1 MSKHI
6 FWIVSYP
13 KSGNTLVRAIISAL
27 FFSKEGNFQ
36 LDQLK
41 HTGQFER
48 RDRLNLINKINKEE
62 FLNLDQLKI
71 LSKYWLTLQ
80 KKENM
85 KIEKGFGFI
94 KSHSSYVAMFNNWF
108 TNLNNTA
115 GYIYIIRDPR
125 DVAISW
131 SKHANLSYDES
142 ISFML
147 NFNSCIEWAQ
157 TNSEL
162 PKNIKP
168 KTFLSSWDEHVLSW
182 TKNSLDVPKLVLKYE
197 DLVYKKKE
205 VVKIIVKFFEK
216 NFKIKFNSNDEKI
229 ANIVE
234 STSFEKLKSYENK
247 YGFAEASSGAF
258 FRKGEKNQWK
268 NELTVEQIAR
278 LENKFRDFINKFS
291 YD

>member
-6 FWIVSYP
+6 FWISSYP

-27 FFSKEGNFQ
+27 FFSRNGKFQ

-48 RDRLNLINKINKEE
+48 RDRLNLIKKINKEE
-62 FLNLDQLKI
+62 FFNLDQLKI

-80 KKENM
+80 NKENM
-85 KIEKGFGFI
+85 KIEKGFGFM
-94 KSHSSYVAMFNNWF
+94 KSHSSYVSIFNNWF

-115 GYIYIIRDPR
+115 GYIYIVRDPR

-131 SKHANLSYDES
+131 SKHANLNYDDS

-162 PKNIKP
+162 PDNIKP

-182 TKNSLDVPKLVLKYE
+182 TKNDLDVPKLLLKYE
-197 DLVYKKKE
+197 DLVYKKE
-205 VVKIIVKFFEK
+205 EIVKIIVKFFEK
-216 NFKIKFNSNDEKI
+216 NFSIKFNSNDEKI

-234 STSFEKLKSYENK
+234 STSFEKLKSQESK
-247 YGFAEASSGAF
+247 YGFAEASSGTF

-268 NELTVEQIAR
+268 NELNVQQIVR
-278 LENKFRDFINKFS
+278 LENKFEDFINKFG

>member
-1 MSKHI
+1 MTKHI
-6 FWIVSYP
+6 FWISSYP

-27 FFSKEGNFQ
+27 FFSRNGKFQ

-48 RDRLNLINKINKEE
+48 RDRLNLIKKINEEE
-62 FLNLDQLKI
+62 FFNLDQLKI

-80 KKENM
+80 NKENM

-94 KSHSSYVAMFNNWF
+94 KSHSSYVSMFNNWF

-115 GYIYIIRDPR
+115 GYIYVIRDPR

-131 SKHANLSYDES
+131 SKHANLSYDDS

-147 NFNSCIEWAQ
+147 NFKSCIEWAQ

-162 PKNIKP
+162 PDNIKP

-182 TKNSLDVPKLVLKYE
+182 TKNSLEVPKLVLKYE
-197 DLVYKKKE
+197 DLVYKKE
-205 VVKIIVKFFEK
+205 EIVKIIIKFFEK
-216 NFKIKFNSNDEKI
+216 NFKIKLN
-229 ANIVE
+229 
-234 STSFEKLKSYENK
+234 
-247 YGFAEASSGAF
+247 
-258 FRKGEKNQWK
+258 
-268 NELTVEQIAR
+268 
-278 LENKFRDFINKFS
+278 
-291 YD
+291 

>member
-6 FWIVSYP
+6 FWISSYP

-27 FFSKEGNFQ
+27 FFSTDGKFQ

-48 RDRLNLINKINKEE
+48 RDRLNLIKKINERE
-62 FLNLDQLKI
+62 FFNLDQLKI

-80 KKENM
+80 NKENM

-94 KSHSSYVAMFNNWF
+94 KSHSCYVSMFNNWF

-115 GYIYIIRDPR
+115 GYIYTIRDPR

-131 SKHANLSYDES
+131 SKHANLSYDDS

-162 PKNIKP
+162 PDSIKP
-168 KTFLSSWDEHVLSW
+168 KTFISSWDEHVLSW
-182 TKNSLDVPKLVLKYE
+182 TKNNLEVPKLILRYE
-197 DLVYKKKE
+197 DLVYKKEE
-205 VVKIIVKFFEK
+205 VIKIIVKFFEK
-216 NFKIKFNSNDEKI
+216 NFKIKFNSNNEKI
-229 ANIVE
+229 ANIVDT
-234 STSFEKLKSYENK
+234 TSFEILKSQESK
-247 YGFAEASSGAF
+247 FGFAEASSRDF

-268 NELTVEQIAR
+268 NELNIQQIAR

>member
-6 FWIVSYP
+6 FWISSYP
-13 KSGNTLVRAIISAL
+13 KSGNTLVRSIISAL
-27 FFSKEGNFQ
+27 FFSKNGKFQ

-48 RDRLNLINKINKEE
+48 RDRLNLIKKINEEE
-62 FLNLDQLKI
+62 FFNLDQLKI

-80 KKENM
+80 NKENM

-94 KSHSSYVAMFNNWF
+94 KSHSSYVSMFNNWF

-115 GYIYIIRDPR
+115 GYIYVIRDPR

-131 SKHANLSYDES
+131 SKHANLSYDDS

-157 TNSEL
+157 TTSEL
-162 PKNIKP
+162 PDNIKP
-168 KTFLSSWDEHVLSW
+168 KAFLSSWDEHVLSW

-197 DLVYKKKE
+197 DLVYKKEE
-205 VVKIIVKFFEK
+205 VIKIVVKFFEK
-216 NFKIKFNSNDEKI
+216 NFKIRLNANNEKI

-234 STSFEKLKSYENK
+234 STSFAKLKSQENK
-247 YGFAEASSGAF
+247 FGFAEASSGAF
-258 FRKGEKNQWK
+258 FRRGEKNQWK
-268 NELTVEQIAR
+268 NELNVQQIAR

>member
-85 KIEKGFGFI
+85 KIEKGFGFV

-162 PKNIKP
+162 PNNIKP

-247 YGFAEASSGAF
+247 YGFAEASSGVF

>member
-6 FWIVSYP
+6 FWISSYP

-27 FFSKEGNFQ
+27 FFSRNGKFQ

-48 RDRLNLINKINKEE
+48 RDRLNLIKKINKEE
-62 FLNLDQLKI
+62 FFNLDKLKI

-80 KKENM
+80 NNENM

-94 KSHSSYVAMFNNWF
+94 KSHSSYVSMFNNWF

-131 SKHANLSYDES
+131 AKHANLSYDDS

-162 PKNIKP
+162 PDNIKP

-182 TKNSLDVPKLVLKYE
+182 TKNNLDVPKLVLKYE
-197 DLVYKKKE
+197 DLVYKKE
-205 VVKIIVKFFEK
+205 EAVKIIVNFFEK

-234 STSFEKLKSYENK
+234 STSFEELKSQENK
-247 YGFAEASSGAF
+247 YGFTEASSGAF
-258 FRKGEKNQWK
+258 FRRGEKNQWK
-268 NELTVEQIAR
+268 NELNNQQIAR

>member
-6 FWIVSYP
+6 FWISSYP

-27 FFSKEGNFQ
+27 FFSKNGKFQ

-48 RDRLNLINKINKEE
+48 RDRLNLIKKINEEE
-62 FLNLDQLKI
+62 FFNLDQLKI

-80 KKENM
+80 NKKNM

-94 KSHSSYVAMFNNWF
+94 KSHSSYVSMFNNWF
-108 TNLNNTA
+108 TNFNNTA

-131 SKHANLSYDES
+131 SKHANLSYDDS

-147 NFNSCIEWAQ
+147 NFNSCIEWTQ

-162 PKNIKP
+162 PENIKP
-168 KTFLSSWDEHVLSW
+168 KTFISSWDEHVLSW
-182 TKNSLDVPKLVLKYE
+182 TKNNLDVPKFILKYE
-197 DLVYKKKE
+197 DLVYKKEE
-205 VVKIIVKFFEK
+205 VIKMIVKFFEK
-216 NFKIKFNSNDEKI
+216 NYKIRLNCNDEKI

-234 STSFEKLKSYENK
+234 STSFEKLKSQERK
-247 YGFAEASSGAF
+247 YGFAEAYTGAF

-268 NELTVEQIAR
+268 NELNLQQIAR
-278 LENKFRDFINKFS
+278 LENKFRDFINKFG
-291 YD
+291 YE

>member
-6 FWIVSYP
+6 FWISSYP

-27 FFSKEGNFQ
+27 FFSRNGKFQ
-36 LDQLK
+36 LDHLK

-48 RDRLNLINKINKEE
+48 RDRLNLIKKINEEE
-62 FLNLDQLKI
+62 FLNLDKLKI

-80 KKENM
+80 NKKNM

-94 KSHSSYVAMFNNWF
+94 KSHSSYVSMFNNWF

-131 SKHANLSYDES
+131 SKHANLSYDDS

-162 PKNIKP
+162 PDNLKP

-182 TKNSLDVPKLVLKYE
+182 TKNNLDVPKLILKYE
-197 DLVYKKKE
+197 DLVYKKEE
-205 VVKIIVKFFEK
+205 VIKIIVKFFEK
-216 NFKIKFNSNDEKI
+216 NYKIRLNCNDEKI

-234 STSFEKLKSYENK
+234 STSFEKLKSQESK
-247 YGFAEASSGAF
+247 YGFDEASTGAF

-268 NELTVEQIAR
+268 NELNLQQIAR
-278 LENKFRDFINKFS
+278 LENKFRDFINKFG

>member
-6 FWIVSYP
+6 FWILSYP

-27 FFSKEGNFQ
+27 FFSKNGKFQ

-41 HTGQFER
+41 HTSQFER
-48 RDRLNLINKINKEE
+48 RDRVNLINKINKEE

-85 KIEKGFGFI
+85 KIDKGFGFI
-94 KSHSSYVAMFNNWF
+94 KSHSSYVSMFNNWF
-108 TNLNNTA
+108 TTLNNTA
-115 GYIYIIRDPR
+115 GYIYVIRDPR

-131 SKHANLSYDES
+131 SKHANLSYDDS

-162 PKNIKP
+162 PDNIKP

-182 TKNSLDVPKLVLKYE
+182 TENSLDVPKLVLKYE
-197 DLVYKKKE
+197 DLVYKKEE

-216 NFKIKFNSNDEKI
+216 NFKIKFNSIDEKI
-229 ANIVE
+229 VNIVE
-234 STSFEKLKSYENK
+234 STSFEKLKSQENE

-268 NELTVEQIAR
+268 NELNVEQIAR

>member
-71 LSKYWLTLQ
+71 LSKYWLILQ

-94 KSHSSYVAMFNNWF
+94 KSHSSYVSMFNNWF

-162 PKNIKP
+162 PDNIKP

-197 DLVYKKKE
+197 DLVYKKEE

-216 NFKIKFNSNDEKI
+216 NFNIKCNSNDEKI

-234 STSFEKLKSYENK
+234 STSFEKLKSQESE

>member
-6 FWIVSYP
+6 FWISSYP
-13 KSGNTLVRAIISAL
+13 KSGNTLVRSIISAL
-27 FFSKEGNFQ
+27 FFSKNGKFQ

-48 RDRLNLINKINKEE
+48 RDRLNLIKKINEEE
-62 FLNLDQLKI
+62 FFNLDQLKI

-80 KKENM
+80 NKENM

-94 KSHSSYVAMFNNWF
+94 KSHSSYVSMFNNWF

-115 GYIYIIRDPR
+115 GYIYVIRDPR

-131 SKHANLSYDES
+131 SKHANLSYDDS

-162 PKNIKP
+162 PDNLKP

-182 TKNSLDVPKLVLKYE
+182 TKNNLDVPKLILKYE
-197 DLVYKKKE
+197 DLVYKKEE

-247 YGFAEASSGAF
+247 YGFAEAYTGAF

-268 NELTVEQIAR
+268 NELNLQQIAR
-278 LENKFRDFINKFS
+278 LENKFRDFINKFG
-291 YD
+291 YE

>member
-6 FWIVSYP
+6 FWILSYP

-27 FFSKEGNFQ
+27 FFSKNGKFQ

-41 HTGQFER
+41 HTSQFER
-48 RDRLNLINKINKEE
+48 RDRVNLINKINKEE

-80 KKENM
+80 NKENM

-94 KSHSSYVAMFNNWF
+94 KSHSSYVSMFNNWF

-115 GYIYIIRDPR
+115 GYIYVIRDPR

-131 SKHANLSYDES
+131 SKHANLSYDDS

-157 TNSEL
+157 TTSEL
-162 PKNIKP
+162 PDNIKP
-168 KTFLSSWDEHVLSW
+168 KAFLSSWDEHVLSW
-182 TKNSLDVPKLVLKYE
+182 TKNSLDVPKLVIKYE
-197 DLVYKKKE
+197 DLVYKK
-205 VVKIIVKFFEK
+205 
-216 NFKIKFNSNDEKI
+216 
-229 ANIVE
+229 
-234 STSFEKLKSYENK
+234 
-247 YGFAEASSGAF
+247 
-258 FRKGEKNQWK
+258 
-268 NELTVEQIAR
+268 
-278 LENKFRDFINKFS
+278 
-291 YD
+291 

>member
-6 FWIVSYP
+6 FWILSYP

-27 FFSKEGNFQ
+27 FFSKNGEFE

-48 RDRLNLINKINKEE
+48 RDRLNLIKKINEEE
-62 FLNLDQLKI
+62 FFNLDQLKI

-80 KKENM
+80 NKENM

-94 KSHSSYVAMFNNWF
+94 KSHSSYVSMFNNWF
-108 TNLNNTA
+108 TTLNNTA

-142 ISFML
+142 INFML

-157 TNSEL
+157 TNSKL
-162 PKNIKP
+162 PDNIKP

-182 TKNSLDVPKLVLKYE
+182 TKNNLDVPKLILKYE
-197 DLVYKKKE
+197 DLIDKKEE
-205 VVKIIVKFFEK
+205 VVKIIIKFFEK
-216 NFKIKFNSNDEKI
+216 NFKVKFNSDNEII

-234 STSFEKLKSYENK
+234 STSFKKLKSEESK
-247 YGFAEASSGAF
+247 YGFDEASSGAF

-268 NELTVEQIAR
+268 NELNAKQISR

>member
-6 FWIVSYP
+6 FWISSYP

-27 FFSKEGNFQ
+27 FFSKNGKFQ

-41 HTGQFER
+41 HTSQFER
-48 RDRLNLINKINKEE
+48 RDRLNLIKKINEEE
-62 FLNLDQLKI
+62 FFNLDQLKI

-80 KKENM
+80 NKKNM
-85 KIEKGFGFI
+85 KIEKGFGFM
-94 KSHSSYVAMFNNWF
+94 KSHSCYVAMFNNWF
-108 TNLNNTA
+108 TNLQNTA

-131 SKHANLSYDES
+131 SKHANLSYDDS

-162 PKNIKP
+162 PDKIKP

-182 TKNSLDVPKLVLKYE
+182 TKNNLDVPKLVLRYE
-197 DLVYKKKE
+197 DLVYKKEE

-216 NFKIKFNSNDEKI
+216 NFKIKLNANDEKI
-229 ANIVE
+229 ANIVK
-234 STSFEKLKSYENK
+234 STSFEKLKLEESK

>member
-6 FWIVSYP
+6 FWISSYP

-27 FFSKEGNFQ
+27 FFSRNGKFQ

-48 RDRLNLINKINKEE
+48 RDRLNLIKKINEEE
-62 FLNLDQLKI
+62 FLNLDKLKI

-80 KKENM
+80 NNENM
-85 KIEKGFGFI
+85 KIKKGFGFM
-94 KSHSSYVAMFNNWF
+94 KSHSSYVSMFNNWF

-131 SKHANLSYDES
+131 AKHANLSYDDS
-142 ISFML
+142 ISFMI

-162 PKNIKP
+162 PENIKP

-182 TKNSLDVPKLVLKYE
+182 TKNNLDVPKLVLKYE

-205 VVKIIVKFFEK
+205 TVKIIVNFFEK
-216 NFKIKFNSNDEKI
+216 NFKIKFYSNDKKI

-234 STSFEKLKSYENK
+234 STSFEELRSQESKF
-247 YGFAEASSGAF
+247 GFAEASSGVF
-258 FRKGEKNQWK
+258 FRRGEKNQWK
-268 NELTVEQIAR
+268 NELNVQQIAR